1 MEDNKK
7 FELNDEALDQVA
19 GGSRYLQPSD
29 VQLLPGDTV
38 GLIYKDHC
46 PQKGLF
52 ESTADHGEVYV
63 SISGNTCPK
72 GTVVSD
78 LGDSMVVSM
87 NCCGAQF
94 TFPKSELGTLP
105 EYNYSRKRL

>member
-38 GLIYKDHC
+38 GLIY
-46 PQKGLF
+46 G
-52 ESTADHGEVYV
+52 V
-63 SISGNTCPK
+63 
-72 GTVVSD
+72 
-78 LGDSMVVSM
+78 
-87 NCCGAQF
+87 
-94 TFPKSELGTLP
+94 
-105 EYNYSRKRL
+105 